1 MLEEMSKM
9 AKGATPFRE
18 NKIAEALL
26 LVDLREFRKMPPR
39 VQTWAGLYLS
49 AKQFKEQLEEVA

>member
-1 MLEEMSKM
+1 M
-9 AKGATPFRE
+9 AKGETPFRE

-26 LVDLREFRKMPPR
+26 VVDLREFRKMPAR

-49 AKQFKEQLEEVA
+49 AKQYRDQLKEVA